1 MALKFGEH
9 TLGHKNSR
17 QSSLLTSQDE
27 VLLAQRLC
35 QWLTLIKDIMVKSEH
50 TYLLNVHFCLLKLF
64 PVINM
69 TLESDF
75 FGMEVGVIENGTRKT
90 NREYR

>member
-1 MALKFGEH
+1 
-9 TLGHKNSR
+9 
-17 QSSLLTSQDE
+17 
-27 VLLAQRLC
+27 
-35 QWLTLIKDIMVKSEH
+35 MVKSEH